1 MLMLYTQML
10 REGSM
15 AKVNECIKTGLASKG
30 PRLWPKEWFMGTNQG
45 NLLPRKGYLRD
56 NDCAPHSITG
66 LLQRDSF
73 VQNGTGWPSCKQIF
87 FGGLTMRGPTHFLH
101 SHLLLVSHLG
111 IWPGPHANIKAWG
124 LTITVFG
131 GDFNENG
138 WAMIEEED
146 EVDVLVRHCLSK
158 TLSYAE
164 NSDPGSL
171 GSAAMAGSPS
181 SS

>member
-1 MLMLYTQML
+1 
-10 REGSM
+10 
-15 AKVNECIKTGLASKG
+15 
-30 PRLWPKEWFMGTNQG
+30 MGTNKG

-56 NDCAPHSITG
+56 NDFAPHSITG
-66 LLQRDSF
+66 LLQKDSF
-73 VQNGTGWPSCKQIF
+73 VQNGTGWPSWKQIF
-87 FGGLTMRGPTHFLH
+87 FVDWPWEDPLNILH

-111 IWPGPHANIKAWG
+111 IWPGPHANITAWG
-124 LTITVFG
+124 FG

-138 WAMIEEED
+138 WAMVEEED

-171 GSAAMAGSPS
+171 DSAAMAGSPS
-181 SS
+181 SSWNMFGYLLLNHVITLFNLSRCCIMRPI